1 MDEKCMKFEEEI
13 IGVIREMFTIWYSHP
28 LPPWS
33 SGISKLEGKFRFG
46 L

>member
-33 SGISKLEGKFRFG
+33 SGIIRLAGILWFG